1 MSIGKILLVYNFLI
15 NITTQTVLLIQ
26 RKMKEVIV
34 ESLIVLFWQPEMQ
47 IKFNKTIVKFLLYM
61 YITSGFISY
70 KYLNIIYVI
79 ILFKILHDKIKV
91 SRLFQSM

>member
-34 ESLIVLFWQPEMQ
+34 ESLIVLF
-47 IKFNKTIVKFLLYM
+47 
-61 YITSGFISY
+61 
-70 KYLNIIYVI
+70 
-79 ILFKILHDKIKV
+79 
-91 SRLFQSM
+91 